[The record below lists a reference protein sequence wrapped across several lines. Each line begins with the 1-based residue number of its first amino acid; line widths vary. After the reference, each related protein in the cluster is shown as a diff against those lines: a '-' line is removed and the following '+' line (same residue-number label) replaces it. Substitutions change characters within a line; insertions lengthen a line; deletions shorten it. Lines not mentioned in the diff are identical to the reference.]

1 MASRTVRRFGVF
13 RQDASKFNHT
23 KPERIPK
30 MKVLLHVNYHEGP
43 GKMLEELFALAERN
57 GCDGV
62 ELRWKYR
69 FDDRTQAEYREEV
82 VRLKHLHPDMDIV
95 FGACVDFCRGDQE
108 TVEREISEFIEFMA
122 WAKAHCGS
130 TLFNFFTGGLTRK
143 DTPYHEFEVNGS
155 GMAEE
160 GDFERSAAGLRTVGD
175 AAAKL
180 GIRLA
185 LETHNNYL
193 HDLVPAC
200 RKLMDMTNH
209 PAVGLNFDQG
219 NIALNPKG
227 GTVDSFFEAL
237 SDKVYYA
244 HLKNVQVVRG
254 KNGGGYFITRLEEGC
269 INQRRVMELLK
280 KHLQGGVI
288 AIEYP
293 CPGDSIT
300 AAKRDMNYLRELLS
314 EI

>member
-1 MASRTVRRFGVF
+1 MTPAPTTRRGFG
-13 RQDASKFNHT
+13 AA
-23 KPERIPK
+23 
-30 MKVLLHVNYHEGP
+30 LLSSA
-43 GKMLEELFALAERN
+43 ALAQPAPPRVIDAHTHLPFRLEP
-57 GCDGV
+57 GPIDA
-62 ELRWKYR
+62 
-69 FDDRTQAEYREEV
+69 DRM
-82 VRLKHLHPDMDIV
+82 LI
-95 FGACVDFCRGDQE
+95 
-108 TVEREISEFIEFMA
+108 
-122 WAKAHCGS
+122 
-130 TLFNFFTGGLTRK
+130 
-143 DTPYHEFEVNGS
+143 
-155 GMAEE
+155 
-160 GDFERSAAGLRTVGD
+160 D

-269 INQRRVMELLK
+269 INQRRVMQLLK

-293 CPGDSIT
+293 CPGDSFT
-300 AAKRDMNYLRELLS
+300 AAKRDMNYLRELLA